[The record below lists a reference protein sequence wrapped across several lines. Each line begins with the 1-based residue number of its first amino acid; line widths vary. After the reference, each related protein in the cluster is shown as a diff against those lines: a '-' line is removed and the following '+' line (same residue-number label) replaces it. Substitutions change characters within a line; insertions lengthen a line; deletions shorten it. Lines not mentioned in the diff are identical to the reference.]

1 MTTRSPSLSGEHTV
15 RTAMIMGLPFS
26 VHLRSPSRPL
36 HRGSAESGAVDVR
49 AVDSAVEAVWDSLRW
64 ADRVFSTYRP
74 DSDVS
79 RIRRGE
85 LSVRDAD
92 PAVAQVLDFAEIARR
107 LTGGAF
113 DVRNCRRGGRSSLDP
128 SGVVKGWAAS
138 RAAAPLG
145 SLDMDYYLNAGGDV
159 LLRSADVEKTWR
171 IGIEHPDDPQGL
183 LAVVELAT
191 GAVATSGRTHRGEH
205 IWNPATGRPAAGIAQ
220 ATVVGPSL
228 VWADIL
234 ATAVIAGGLER
245 LDIEQWP
252 PGHDV
257 MLVTDDGAVLA
268 SEGFAKRFAADVP
281 SPPFGPLS

>member
-1 MTTRSPSLSGEHTV
+1 MTTRSPSLSGGSAV

-26 VHLRSPSRPL
+26 VHLRSRSRPL
-36 HRGSAESGAVDVR
+36 HRGTAESGAVDVL

-113 DVRNCRRGGRSSLDP
+113 DVRHCRRDGRSSLDP
-128 SGVVKGWAAS
+128 SGIVKGWSAS

-159 LLRSADVEKTWR
+159 LLRSADANHRWR
-171 IGIEHPDDPQGL
+171 IGIEHPGDPQGL

-191 GAVATSGRTHRGEH
+191 GAVATSGRTHRGKH

-252 PGHDV
+252 PGYDV

-268 SEGFAKRFAADVP
+268 SEGFAERFADDVP
-281 SPPFGPLS
+281 SPPFSLLS

>member
-1 MTTRSPSLSGEHTV
+1 MTTRSTGLAGEHTV

-26 VHLRSPSRPL
+26 VHLRSRSRPL
-36 HRGSAESGAVDVR
+36 HHRTAASEAVDVP
-49 AVDSAVEAVWDSLRW
+49 AVDAAVAAVWDSLRW

-113 DVRNCRRGGRSSLDP
+113 DVVGRRGHGRSSLDP
-128 SGVVKGWAAS
+128 SGIVKGWAAS
-138 RAAAPLG
+138 RAAAALG
-145 SLDMDYYLNAGGDV
+145 SLDMDYYFNAGGDV
-159 LLRSADVEKTWR
+159 LLRSADVEQTWR

-205 IWNPATGRPAAGIAQ
+205 IWNPATGRPAAGVAQ

-257 MLVTDDGAVLA
+257 LLVTDDGAVLA
-268 SEGFAKRFAADVP
+268 TAGFTQRFADDVP
-281 SPPFGPLS
+281 PPPFSLLS